1 MGVMRIAGYSI
12 VVSDGEDH
20 VAYYVDDA
28 DKAELLYA
36 MAVKSG
42 MFTRVV
48 KTAIS
53 EKHMLQK
60 EWRSEK

>member
-1 MGVMRIAGYSI
+1 MRIAGYTV

-20 VAYYVDDA
+20 VAYYIDDM

-53 EKHMLQK
+53 EKHQLQK
-60 EWRSEK
+60 EWVVDK